1 MKTATIL
8 EIENLKVYYFTQR
21 GVVRAVDDVS
31 LEIDKGELVALV
43 GESGSGKSTLA
54 YAIMRMV
61 PPPGRIVS
69 GRILLS
75 GIDITSLSEEE
86 VRKLRWSKVS
96 MIFQG
101 AMNSLNPVMR
111 VGDQIAEVL
120 LYHGAVYDVEEGRKI
135 ARELFKLVGL
145 DPERVMSYPHE
156 LSGGQKQRVV
166 IAMALALNPDLV
178 IADEPTT
185 GLDVTTQ
192 AKIMDTI
199 RDIQRETGISVLLIT
214 HDLPLVAEVSD
225 RVYVM
230 YAGKIVETGDVDKIF
245 YTPQHPYTKG
255 LIGAV
260 PSHIGPKKRL
270 IALPGEPPDLRSPP
284 PGCRFHPRCSY
295 AMPICKRKEP
305 PRTGTGPRDFV
316 ECWLYAGEEVKK
328 VA

>member
-8 EIENLKVYYFTQR
+8 EVENLKVYYFTQR

-69 GRILLS
+69 GRIVLS